1 MALKTAQ
8 VVQISDRLFKERK
21 GLLTQTF
28 QDHEADLRRFL
39 RARVANYSDRDDLIQ
54 DVFLRLAQQDDIE
67 NKLSFGPAKIRAYLM
82 VIASNLVRDAH
93 RRSITRKESLHNSAE
108 TIALTDRRPSPE
120 KAAETKQTLA
130 KLDAVMKALEPKCR
144 MAFTMSRIQN
154 ISYKEIAHQMN
165 VSTSMVEKYIAKAL
179 VAIRTEMIL
188 QTEQK
193 QI

>member
-67 NKLSFGPAKIRAYLM
+67 NKLSFGPAKIRG
-82 VIASNLVRDAH
+82 
-93 RRSITRKESLHNSAE
+93 
-108 TIALTDRRPSPE
+108 
-120 KAAETKQTLA
+120 
-130 KLDAVMKALEPKCR
+130 
-144 MAFTMSRIQN
+144 
-154 ISYKEIAHQMN
+154 
-165 VSTSMVEKYIAKAL
+165 
-179 VAIRTEMIL
+179 
-188 QTEQK
+188 
-193 QI
+193 